1 MFQGLSSVIRRAFTL
16 LELMIAIVLS
26 AIIILTAVSGLRTMA
41 QAVTA
46 ANRLSLENAL
56 MRAGYFTAQDQ
67 LDFWTNAD
75 DPTDVSRQK
84 LRAQS
89 LPFCPMYGAGGQ
101 GFHLVTDGQRI
112 QGPTAPA
119 SIPRAAVTPS
129 VFNVPVAEDIPGY
142 LIGSPKVEIK
152 PAPELS
158 QAVSQLAVS
167 ESKIGW
173 DPTLAWAPHDPKT
186 WYHGNLTD
194 SPFKWRFWDDTGGSA
209 DLMATKPGDLFKD
222 TFSMFLHGRSAVI
235 TNVDDKP
242 ALFSYTISDFQS
254 SAIPAV
260 PAIPADS
267 NDDWSVNIQ
276 SAVLAQTVKRPI
288 DYTVGTEG
296 VPHRWYQR
304 QVLGLIGTLGYVGF
318 MSYMPPNAIYG
329 FYTGYQDVNQGPDL
343 SKSPY
348 GNQGDAA
355 LCHGNG
361 LFSGLSAYS
370 NSRTMSAIEPG
381 LGTFFVWGNPATLLS
396 RTRGLVGHTWQV
408 LAAQP
413 QFEQMGNEANLLK
426 VTNKILW
433 QHVADTS
440 KEQDSLLT
448 TSRYLH
454 QVMGG
459 ANNSYRGPEAWPR
472 VSVSVTRM
480 LGFAHFQ
487 NNAAIQMQNPLTG
500 KVIEFS
506 WMGLGTSLRGARMQ
520 RKKTFGW
527 AKWDNASSA
536 YSTNDPHL
544 DSR

>member
-1 MFQGLSSVIRRAFTL
+1 MYV
-16 LELMIAIVLS
+16 
-26 AIIILTAVSGLRTMA
+26 
-41 QAVTA
+41 
-46 ANRLSLENAL
+46 
-56 MRAGYFTAQDQ
+56 
-67 LDFWTNAD
+67 
-75 DPTDVSRQK
+75 DP
-84 LRAQS
+84 
-89 LPFCPMYGAGGQ
+89 MHGAGGQ

-129 VFNVPVAEDIPGY
+129 VFNVPAAEDIPGY

-152 PAPELS
+152 PAPEIS

-194 SPFKWRFWDDTGGSA
+194 SPFKWRFWDDTWGSA
-209 DLMATKPGDLFKD
+209 NLTVTNPGDLFKD

-235 TNVDDKP
+235 SNVDDKP

-267 NDDWSVNIQ
+267 NDDWSVNIK
-276 SAVLAQTVKRPI
+276 SPDLAQTVKRPI

-329 FYTGYQDVNQGPDL
+329 FYTGYQDVNV
-343 SKSPY
+343 SPY
-348 GNQGDAA
+348 GNQGYEG

-381 LGTFFVWGNPATLLS
+381 LGAFFVWGNPATLLS

-413 QFEQMGNEANLLK
+413 QFEQMGNDANLLR
-426 VTNKILW
+426 VTNQMLW
-433 QHVADTS
+433 QHTASNGDGS
-440 KEQDSLLT
+440 EAPESLLT

-487 NNAAIQMQNPLTG
+487 NNAAIQIQNPLTG

-520 RKKTFGW
+520 RKKSIGW

-536 YSTNDPHL
+536 YSTNDPNL

>member
-1 MFQGLSSVIRRAFTL
+1 MFHGLPSVIRGAFTL

-75 DPTDVSRQK
+75 DPTDTSRQK
-84 LRAQS
+84 LRKQS
-89 LPFCPMYGAGGQ
+89 LPFCPMYGTGGQ
-101 GFHLVTDGQRI
+101 GFHLVADGQRI

-119 SIPRAAVTPS
+119 SIPRAVTPS
-129 VFNVPVAEDIPGY
+129 ALNVPAAEDIPGY
-142 LIGSPKVEIK
+142 SSGGPKVEIK
-152 PAPELS
+152 PALELS
-158 QAVSQLAVS
+158 QAVLQLAAS

-194 SPFKWRFWDDTGGSA
+194 SPFKSRFWSDMGGSA
-209 DLMATKPGDLFKD
+209 NLTITKPDNLFMD
-222 TFSMFLHGRSAVI
+222 TFSMFLHGRSAI
-235 TNVDDKP
+235 ISNVDDKP
-242 ALFSYTISDFQS
+242 ALFSYNISDFQS
-254 SAIPAV
+254 SSIPAV
-260 PAIPADS
+260 QAES

-276 SAVLAQTVKRPI
+276 SANLAQTVKCPI

-329 FYTGYQDVNQGPDL
+329 FYTGYQDVDG
-343 SKSPY
+343 SPY
-348 GNQGDAA
+348 GNQGYDG

-370 NSRTMSAIEPG
+370 NPRTMSAIEPG
-381 LGTFFVWGNPATLLS
+381 LGTFFVWGNPVTLLS

-413 QFEQMGNEANLLK
+413 QFEQMGNDVNVLR
-426 VTNKILW
+426 VTNQMLW
-433 QHVADTS
+433 QHTASNGDGS
-440 KEQDSLLT
+440 EAPESLLM

-454 QVMGG
+454 QVMGD

-520 RKKTFGW
+520 RKKSGGW
-527 AKWDNASSA
+527 ANWNNASSA
-536 YSTNDPHL
+536 YSTNDPNL